1 LECFAPYSVQKRIT
15 GSWKIFCRKEQGPA
29 DAPEGGIFFASF
41 NAETHHR
48 ILDEFF
54 LREL

>member
-15 GSWKIFCRKEQGPA
+15 GSWNIFCRKEQGPA